1 MRQNLDPDEAV
12 VFIYDGAP
20 APRNPAIPGTNTEL
34 EMLPVYSRPFLTIV
48 EQAISSLKT
57 AIKGDVSRHEI
68 QARMDDK
75 TEARRLGIPLG
86 EMRTRL
92 LLDAL
97 QRCIGVTCITAA
109 KAYQWLSFR

>member
-20 APRNPAIPGTNTEL
+20 APRNPAIPGTNTEW
-34 EMLPVYSRPFLTIV
+34 EMLPVYSRPFLNIV
-48 EQAISSLKT
+48 EEAISSLKA

-75 TEARRLGIPLG
+75 TGARRLGIPLG

-97 QRCIGVTCITAA
+97 QRCTCITAA
-109 KAYQWLSFR
+109 KAYKWLSFR